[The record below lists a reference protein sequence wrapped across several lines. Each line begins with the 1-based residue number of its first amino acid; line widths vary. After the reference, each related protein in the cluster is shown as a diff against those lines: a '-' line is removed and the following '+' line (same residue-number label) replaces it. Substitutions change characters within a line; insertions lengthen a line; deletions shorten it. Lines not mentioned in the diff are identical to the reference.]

1 MKLLLIMQKFAFCL
15 TIFFA
20 IFSFSSF
27 NLNDSVESQNQ
38 NPIAGYY
45 IVVAAYLAEQHGYAS
60 RYAGKIASEGKTA
73 KYAYFQVKN
82 MLFVYLEYFDERSV
96 AIEEML
102 KIRSEGKFID
112 AWVYVYKP
120 QESPNPLT
128 PAESSSNDPKPVNDE
143 FQKDPDDTARIHAEI
158 TEDAKVE
165 EVNKEELVAAE
176 TVIENELEVMEEN
189 PYKGMYPTYLWL
201 HHGRITDLV
210 SGNVQ
215 VIDPISGKN
224 VYTVAGNQWEYLS
237 KPNNANS
244 LIQLEADIFGY
255 RKIIH
260 TFDLDK
266 PINDT
271 TDYYLEI
278 NSDSIMIEF
287 ELVHYEKG
295 DIFTMYNV
303 YFYSHSAIMRPESR
317 NELDQLLAMLNE
329 SEKYKIRIH
338 GHTNGNATVQDGL
351 FQPET
356 STNFF
361 TRSGA
366 SEESL
371 TAKRLS
377 ELRAE
382 TVRNYLV
389 DKGIDKDRMEL
400 RGWGGKRALYKK
412 LDPQA
417 IQNVRVEI
425 EILEEQ

>member
-1 MKLLLIMQKFAFCL
+1 MKLLLIMRKFAFCL
-15 TIFFA
+15 TIFFT
-20 IFSFSSF
+20 IFSLFSF
-27 NLNDSVESQNQ
+27 RLMDPFENQDQ

-60 RYAGKIASEGKTA
+60 RYADKIVSEGETA
-73 KYAYFQVKN
+73 KYGYFQVKN
-82 MLFVYLEYFDERSV
+82 MLFVYLDCFDERNI
-96 AIEEML
+96 AIKEML
-102 KIRSEGKFID
+102 KTRSEGKFID

-120 QESPNPLT
+120 QGSPEPLALVQIISSD
-128 PAESSSNDPKPVNDE
+128 PEHINAES
-143 FQKDPDDTARIHAEI
+143 QKDPDVTASKDVEI
-158 TEDAKVE
+158 TEDVKVE
-165 EVNKEELVAAE
+165 EVSNELIPVE
-176 TVIENELEVMEEN
+176 TVIQNELESKEEN
-189 PYKGMYPTYLWL
+189 SYKGMYPMYLWL

-210 SGNVQ
+210 NGEVQ
-215 VIDPISGKN
+215 VIDPVSGKN
-224 VYTVAGNQWEYLS
+224 VYTVTGNQWEYIS
-237 KPNNANS
+237 KPNNTNS
-244 LIQLEADIFGY
+244 LIQFEADIFGY

-278 NSDSIMIEF
+278 NSDSITIEF
-287 ELVHYEKG
+287 ELVRYEKG
-295 DIFTMYNV
+295 DIFTMYHV

-329 SEKYKIRIH
+329 SEKYRIRVH
-338 GHTNGNATVQDGL
+338 GHTNGNASVQDGL
-351 FQPET
+351 YQPET

-361 TRSGA
+361 TRTGA

-371 TAKRLS
+371 SAKRLS

-382 TVRNYLV
+382 AVRNYLV
-389 DKGIDKDRMEL
+389 YEGIDKDRMEL

-425 EILEEQ
+425 EILED